1 MKKKLVRVEGIIGY
15 VPTRQDIEEE
25 VLRDDL
31 KYWASKPE
39 AKLLYDYR
47 PLKLKLTDTARYVFG
62 SSIYFIKA
70 FPKL

>member
-1 MKKKLVRVEGIIGY
+1 MKKNAVRVEGIIGY

-25 VLRDDL
+25 VRRDDL
-31 KYWASKPE
+31 KYWASRPE
-39 AKLLYDYR
+39 ARLLYDYR
-47 PLKLKLTDTARYVFG
+47 PIKLKLTAAAKYAFG